1 MKHAAGGRVAVL
13 FVLTESNQER
23 LVEFVLFVSC
33 DTRGNRGVSFPD
45 GDVFNP
51 AFCRPRISGDYAR

>member
-1 MKHAAGGRVAVL
+1 MAVL